1 MADNKPM
8 NTLLQLKAAVDA
20 ARARTGD
27 QHIGTQVGKGGIDVV
42 RAVPPASGRGKY
54 DVTVLRAGLTLDQ
67 ALDFLKAM

>member
-1 MADNKPM
+1 M
-8 NTLLQLKAAVDA
+8 NTLLQLQAAVNA

-54 DVTVLRAGLTLDQ
+54 AVTVLRAGLTPAQ
-67 ALDFLKAM
+67 AVEFLGSMQ

>member
-1 MADNKPM
+1 M

-27 QHIGTQVGKGGIDVV
+27 QHIGTQVGKDGIDVV

-54 DVTVLRAGLTLDQ
+54 DVTVLRSGLTPEQ
-67 ALDFLKAM
+67 AVEFLGAMA